1 MVEGG
6 SGQSVPY
13 TKTVTVNIK
22 EERER
27 ANTPLNIYMRA
38 C

>member
-6 SGQSVPY
+6 SAQSVPY

-22 EERER
+22 EERTR
-27 ANTPLNIYMRA
+27 ANTPLTIYMRA